1 MKNVIYR
8 RKTCRA
14 CNNNDLE
21 LYFQLKPTP
30 IGDAYITYDK
40 IDIIQ
45 DLYPIDL
52 FMCKS
57 CGLAQLLDVID
68 PDIFLPTE

>member
-30 IGDAYITYDK
+30 IGDAYITYDQ
-40 IDIIQ
+40 INIIQ
-45 DLYPIDL
+45 DYLLSDYL
-52 FMCKS
+52 KS
-57 CGLAQLLDVID
+57 IFELL
-68 PDIFLPTE
+68 